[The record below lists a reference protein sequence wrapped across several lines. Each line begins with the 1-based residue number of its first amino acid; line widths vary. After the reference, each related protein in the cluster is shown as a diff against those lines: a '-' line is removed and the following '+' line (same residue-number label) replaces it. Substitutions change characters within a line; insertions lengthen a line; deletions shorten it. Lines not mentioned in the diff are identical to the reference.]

1 MVTLVTV
8 FAERI
13 DEAHKLLVQLIAS
26 NFIGERRVTG
36 VLVHLQQIYNVVFAR
51 KVRTNWQLTL
61 LGFLCFLGL
70 LARGAPG

>member
-26 NFIGERRVTG
+26 NFIGKRRVTG